1 MRLAIIKSDYITD
14 YKIHFVFSDG
24 QQRLADF
31 YSFMSS
37 STHPLINKFLD
48 LRLFVKFYVVDW
60 AVRWGDNECDL
71 DPMEIYYGEFEAADS
86 PYKDDIKEVLKKRKL
101 AEIDERMKRRIAKAK
116 QDAKREKEKLLAE
129 I

>member
-101 AEIDERMKRRIAKAK
+101 AEIDERMKRRIVKAK

>member
-1 MRLAIIKSDYITD
+1 MIVISRADYVSD

-31 YSFMSS
+31 YPFLSN

-48 LRLFVKFYVVDW
+48 IKLFKQFYIENW

-71 DPMEIYYGEFEAADS
+71 NPMEIYYGEFEAADS
-86 PYKDDIKEVLKKRKL
+86 PYNEDIKAVVKARKL
-101 AEIDERMKRRIAKAK
+101 KEIDDRMKRRIARAK
-116 QDAKREKEKLLAE
+116 KDAQREKKLLLAN
-129 I
+129 

>member
-1 MRLAIIKSDYITD
+1 MIVISRADYVSD

-31 YSFMSS
+31 YPFLSN

-48 LRLFVKFYVVDW
+48 IKLFKQFYIENW

-71 DPMEIYYGEFEAADS
+71 NPMEIYYGEFEAADS
-86 PYKDDIKEVLKKRKL
+86 PYKEDIKAVVKARKL
-101 AEIDERMKRRIAKAK
+101 KEIDDRMKRRIARAK
-116 QDAKREKEKLLAE
+116 KDAQREKKLLLAN
-129 I
+129 